1 MLTFSSLGSGSYKI
15 VGGKKPVIVFPP
27 DRTTDASVLKL
38 ASSPEEKKSDDVISW
53 PGEYNEYEVSIRGVG
68 HEEGQQISYVVE
80 VDGVRCGCLS
90 SPLREWSDKQLEAV
104 GDLDVL
110 AIPAEELKLVQKLV
124 DEFDPRVL
132 FIIPSKEKSDLDAVS
147 KAVGVRETVNEY
159 KVKSLPAEGREVIVL
174 A

>member
-15 VGGKKPVIVFPP
+15 IGGKKPLIVFPQ

-38 ASSPEEKKSDDVISW
+38 ASSPEEQKSDDVLSW

-90 SPLREWSDKQLEAV
+90 SPLRDWTDKQLESV

-110 AIPAEELKLVQKLV
+110 AIPAEEVKLVQKLV

-132 FIIPSKEKSDLDAVS
+132 IVIPSGDKGELDAVS
-147 KAVGVRETVNEY
+147 KTVGVKETVKEY